1 MRLEGGGEY
10 SMTAR
15 SPFMK
20 YIPDL
25 DAEAEK
31 FLCAYGHESAITTP
45 MAVPIWDIAK
55 RMSLEVIQTECLS
68 YDDSV
73 QGAIAFSD
81 GIIDVYDW
89 NSQELVGYEVHAGLV
104 FIDATIGNAGRIR
117 NTLAHECFHWYKHR
131 HYFNYNRVH
140 NNGQDFAF
148 RCEKSNVKPVS
159 QTAIHTD
166 TEIMEWQAKMMA
178 PRILMP
184 KKAAKTLLADLIRRS
199 EEFLNRAEAV
209 ELMVTEF
216 ANTFEVSRQSAAIR
230 MVELGFIE
238 AEPYCS
244 YNTDETDFV
253 DGAKYRSKAKTHRKP
268 IDPLT
273 AFEVYSEN
281 EMLRETLR
289 TGAFI
294 YADGYFVLND
304 GLYVSFEKGYGAA
317 LTSYAKAHLTECT
330 LDFSTKLISTTLC
343 HAATPLLYRLD
354 LEFQQKVTL
363 DANTQ
368 NTELF
373 NKAKD
378 FEKRFKRSQATHIT
392 ATQWLWE
399 RMQEEHWN
407 STIFQAKTNLDAMN
421 YTRVQK
427 PDHKFKLGAL
437 VAMGVG
443 LCLSPSEMD
452 EVLSLAGLSFAPT
465 DRDQQAYAYLFSG
478 CFGQNIDKCNEFLRK
493 IGVPELGS
501 QQRY

>member
-1 MRLEGGGEY
+1 MIERN
-10 SMTAR
+10 
-15 SPFMK
+15 PFMR

-31 FLCAYGHESAITTP
+31 FLSAYGYEDSITVP
-45 MAVPIWDIAK
+45 MPVPIWDIAK

-89 NSQELVGYEVHAGLV
+89 NSQELVGYEVHAGIV

-131 HYFNYNRVH
+131 HYFNYNRVN
-140 NNGQDFAF
+140 NNGQEFAF
-148 RCEKSNVKPVS
+148 RCEKSNAKS
-159 QTAIHTD
+159 SGQIAFHTD

-184 KKAAKTLLADLIRRS
+184 KKAAITLLADLMKRS
-199 EEFLNRAEAV
+199 EGFINRTEVA

-230 MVELGFIE
+230 MVELGFTD

-244 YNTDETDFV
+244 YDNAETDFA
-253 DGAKYRSKAKTHRKP
+253 DGAKYRSQAKAHRKP
-268 IDPLT
+268 VDLLT
-273 AFEVYSEN
+273 AFKVYSEN
-281 EMLRETLR
+281 EMLRETLH

-304 GLYVSFEKGYGAA
+304 QLYVSFEKDSGAT
-317 LTSYAKAHLTECT
+317 LTTYAKDHLAECT
-330 LDFSTKLISTTLC
+330 LDFSTKLISTALC
-343 HAATPLLYRLD
+343 HAATPLLYRND
-354 LEFQQKVTL
+354 LEFETRASL

-378 FEKRFKRSQATHIT
+378 FEKRFRCSRATHKT

-407 STIFQAKTNLDAMN
+407 SAIFQANTNLDAMN
-421 YTRVQK
+421 FTRVQK
-427 PDHKFKLGAL
+427 PDHKFKIGAL

-443 LCLSPSEMD
+443 LRLTLAEMD
-452 EVLSLAGLSFAPT
+452 EVLSLAGLSFDPN

-478 CFGQNIDKCNEFLRK
+478 CFGQDIDKCNEFLRE
-493 IGVPELGS
+493 INVPELGS
-501 QQRY
+501 QQRQ